1 MPDTFK
7 RTDKTS
13 QLIQEALAKLIQLE
27 VRDPRLPK
35 VLTLSR
41 VVVSSDLSNARVY
54 FTVLGGPEE
63 GKNTA
68 NVLNHAAKYLRA
80 SLVKSVKLRIAPRLY
95 FVYDEEMAEAAH
107 LSSLIAGLNIKSD
120 DSDN

>member
-1 MPDTFK
+1 MPDIFK

-35 VLTLSR
+35 VLTISR
-41 VVVSSDLSNARVY
+41 VVVSADLSNARVY
-54 FTVLGGPEE
+54 FTVLGGAEE
-63 GKNTA
+63 GKNA
-68 NVLNHAAKYLRA
+68 AHVLNHAARYLRA

-95 FVYDEEMAEAAH
+95 FVYDDVMAEAAR
-107 LSSLIAGLNIKSD
+107 LSGLIAGLNVKDESD
-120 DSDN
+120 S

>member
-7 RTDKTS
+7 RSDKTS

-35 VLTLSR
+35 VLTISR
-41 VVVSSDLSNARVY
+41 VTVSADLSNARVY

-68 NVLNHAAKYLRA
+68 HVLNHAAKFLRA

-95 FVYDEEMAEAAH
+95 FVHDDVMQEAGR
-107 LSSLIAGLNIKSD
+107 LSALIASLDVKSD
-120 DSDN
+120 ESDS